1 LCVQFVGFTLTM
13 SSENAIVGLDYTF
26 TCVTTERY
34 IVFTRDNDTICIIT
48 GGNSDG
54 TCAFIG
60 EYIANYTY
68 TCNLATYTYTVAIPG
83 SYLTDS
89 LHGTT
94 WQCKDRFGGSI
105 ATYLPGSSI
114 SSSGCFLYFSRCYN
128 LLYELN
134 HHASVQIYVLINDED
149 DLC

>member
-1 LCVQFVGFTLTM
+1 MCVQFVGFTLTT
-13 SSENAIVGLDYTF
+13 SSENAIVGLDYNF

-34 IVFTRDNDTICIIT
+34 IVFTRDKDTICIIT
-48 GGNSDG
+48 GGKSNG

-94 WQCKDRFGGSI
+94 WQCKDRFGGPPSN
-105 ATYLPGSSI
+105 TT
-114 SSSGCFLYFSRCYN
+114 
-128 LLYELN
+128 LLYVNGELFFFFFFVITALYMVFCIRRVN
-134 HHASVQIYVLINDED
+134 QNTHNLELSACLY
-149 DLC
+149 

>member
-1 LCVQFVGFTLTM
+1 M
-13 SSENAIVGLDYTF
+13 SSENAIVGLDYNF

-34 IVFTRDNDTICIIT
+34 IVFTRDKDTICIIT
-48 GGNSDG
+48 SGNSNG

-94 WQCKDRFGGSI
+94 WQCNDLFGG
-105 ATYLPGSSI
+105 PSS
-114 SSSGCFLYFSRCYN
+114 N
-128 LLYELN
+128 TMLLYVNGELFFFFFFVITALYMVFCIRRVN
-134 HHASVQIYVLINDED
+134 QNTHNLELSACLY
-149 DLC
+149 